1 MRLLVRTACALRFAH
16 CVKRA
21 IVLFVISLTIAA
33 TADAQY
39 GSPYRKE
46 YENETNGPKGE
57 CSDRFSKLRDGLE
70 YRTIRCLGS
79 SDLDMH
85 VVRIDSK
92 KWNINT
98 HVVSGATASTVAR
111 DRNAAFAL
119 NANFFDASRRPL
131 GAIVQSGD
139 VVKSPRT
146 SSWQSIFLL
155 KEDGGARIILPS
167 SWSSYRDRSWMAVQA
182 GPRLVVDGH
191 TAKVSQNYDAARAG
205 VCIQKDGD
213 LTFFATPQT
222 RKFSMYEIAR
232 IARRAE
238 IDGGL
243 ECKDAMLFDG
253 GHSTNLFIEG
263 GGERVSVNGD
273 PVPVYVV
280 ATPRKE

>member
-1 MRLLVRTACALRFAH
+1 MIF
-16 CVKRA
+16 
-21 IVLFVISLTIAA
+21 LTVTPAV
-33 TADAQY
+33 DAQY

-46 YENETNGPKGE
+46 YENERNGPRGE
-57 CSDRFSKLRDGLE
+57 CSDRWSKLRDGLE
-70 YRTIRCLGS
+70 YRTIRCLGTT
-79 SDLDMH
+79 DLDMH
-85 VVRIDSK
+85 VVRIDPK
-92 KWNINT
+92 KWNVDT
-98 HVVSGATASTVAR
+98 AVVSGATASTVAR

-119 NANFFDASRRPL
+119 NANFFDASRKPL
-131 GAIVQSGD
+131 GVVMRSGST
-139 VVKSPRT
+139 VISPRS

-155 KEDGGARIILPS
+155 KKDGGARIILPG

-182 GPRLVVDGH
+182 GPRLVIAGH
-191 TAKVSQNYDAARAG
+191 TARVKQNYDAARAG

-253 GHSTNLFIEG
+253 GHSTNLFVEG

-280 ATPRKE
+280 ATPR